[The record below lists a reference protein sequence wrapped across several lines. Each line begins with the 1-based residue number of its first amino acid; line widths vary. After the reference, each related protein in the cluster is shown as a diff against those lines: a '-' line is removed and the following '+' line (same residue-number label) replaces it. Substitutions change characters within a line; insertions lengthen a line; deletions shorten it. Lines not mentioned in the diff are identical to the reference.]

1 MTIRPA
7 AAVTLLL
14 TLLIPGT
21 ALAATAQRTFVASN
35 GSDVHPC
42 SLPQPCRSFAAAI
55 AKTSSDGEVIVLDSA
70 GYGPVSITKS
80 VSITAPAGIYAGV
93 TVTSGDGIAVDAPG
107 IVVGLRGLS
116 INGLDI
122 MFANV
127 YAIHF
132 LHGARLWVEDCEITK
147 LGTGILLEAANS
159 GVSMRNVRIHDSLDR
174 GILVAITTGAIQ
186 VSIVD
191 SEIANQP
198 TGVEVSAFPATLEQ
212 VTIAHSA
219 LTRNDTALDVESFA
233 TGNASVLSDGNTI
246 TYSTIVF
253 KVDSLGVAAIFTP
266 GNNTVGY
273 YGTLIQGGTLSPC
286 CGV

>member
-1 MTIRPA
+1 MTIRPVA
-7 AAVTLLL
+7 AAALLL
-14 TLLIPGT
+14 ALLAPST
-21 ALAATAQRTFVASN
+21 VLASAQRTFVASS

-42 SLPQPCRSFAAAI
+42 SLSQPCRSFGAAI
-55 AKTSSDGEVIVLDSA
+55 TKTSDGGEVIVLDSA
-70 GYGPVSITKS
+70 GYGPVKITQS

-93 TVTSGDGIAVDAPG
+93 TVTSGEGIAVDAPG

-116 INGLDI
+116 INGLDV
-122 MFANV
+122 MFSNV
-127 YAIHF
+127 YAIRF
-132 LHGARLWVEDCEITK
+132 LNGARLWVEDCEITK
-147 LGTGILLEAANS
+147 LGIGISLEGANS
-159 GVSMRNVRIHDSLDR
+159 GVSIRNVRIHDNLDR
-174 GILVAITTGAIQ
+174 GILVGITTGAIR

-191 SEIANQP
+191 SEIANQL

-219 LTRNDTALDVESFA
+219 LTGNDTAFDVNSFA

-253 KVDSLGVAAIFTP
+253 KVTSLGIAAIFTP

>member
-1 MTIRPA
+1 MTIRLA
-7 AAVTLLL
+7 ASGVLLL
-14 TLLIPGT
+14 ALLAPAT
-21 ALAATAQRTFVASN
+21 ALATTAQRTFVASN

-42 SLPQPCRSFAAAI
+42 SLSQPCRSFAAAI

-70 GYGPVSITKS
+70 GYGPVTITQS

-93 TVTSGDGIAVDAPG
+93 TVTSGEGIAVDGPG

-122 MFANV
+122 MFSNV
-127 YAIHF
+127 YAIRF

-147 LGTGILLEAANS
+147 LGTGISLEAANS
-159 GVSMRNVRIHDSLDR
+159 GVSIRNVRIHDNLDR

-191 SEIANQP
+191 SEIANQL
-198 TGVEVSAFPATLEQ
+198 TGVDVSAFPATLEQ
-212 VTIAHSA
+212 VTVAHST
-219 LTRNDTALDVESFA
+219 LTRNDTAMDVGAFA
-233 TGNASVLSDGNTI
+233 TGNASILSDRNTI

-253 KVDSLGVAAIFTP
+253 KIDTIGIAAIFTP

-273 YGTLIQGGTLSPC
+273 YGALIQGGTLSPC